1 MKHKR
6 IRAYLPDYLDGK
18 ELTTGEIL
26 EHLEDKYRLAPTMN
40 SIGNIL
46 SGHKELKKV
55 GFEENY
61 TKSGDYRPLPVRT
74 RQCIWTRKE

>member
-18 ELTTGEIL
+18 ELSTSEIV
-26 EHLEDKYRLAPTMN
+26 EHLDDKYHYSP
-40 SIGNIL
+40 SIQQVGNIL
-46 SGHKELKKV
+46 SGHKEIKKV

-61 TKSGDYRPLPVRT
+61 DYQPLPVRT